1 MAGFSGFELSLQT
14 SQIAKWIP
22 ITAIEMK
29 YLKGNVR
36 GEHFLKTVKLL
47 LMQ

>member
-1 MAGFSGFELSLQT
+1 MAGFSGFKWSLQT
-14 SQIAKWIP
+14 SQIGKWIP

-36 GEHFLKTVKLL
+36 GEHFLKTANIIEYN
-47 LMQ
+47 